1 MEQSPRQFLKEQKE
15 LLETLKCEY
24 EIENYDKCLKW
35 TLKFGKHKGETF
47 EDVYTFYPQY
57 IIWAT
62 EKKMLPEHLVNCFK
76 LKNRIQ
82 TVETLISKLFII

>member
-35 TLKFGKHKGETF
+35 TLGSIKAKHL
-47 EDVYTFYPQY
+47 
-57 IIWAT
+57 
-62 EKKMLPEHLVNCFK
+62 KMC
-76 LKNRIQ
+76 
-82 TVETLISKLFII
+82 TLLILSI